1 LCLLHHPQ
9 GAVETDIA
17 KIEHKPE
24 SRMRRYFDKWRGDID
39 TKLPFP
45 TFQDAA
51 VTWLGA
57 FIG

>member
-1 LCLLHHPQ
+1 LQ
-9 GAVETDIA
+9 GAVETDIT

-24 SRMRRYFDKWRGDID
+24 SKLRRYFDKWRGDID